1 MVISYKKKKEEVIE
15 IYNDME
21 RFLYEVSEYYKD
33 INISNPLKRK
43 EGLIKKIRADIE
55 KVRKISLRLL

>member
-21 RFLYEVSEYYKD
+21 EFLNEVSEYY
-33 INISNPLKRK
+33 
-43 EGLIKKIRADIE
+43 
-55 KVRKISLRLL
+55 

>member
-21 RFLYEVSEYYKD
+21 KFLNEVSEYYKD
-33 INISNPLKRK
+33 INISSPLK
-43 EGLIKKIRADIE
+43 
-55 KVRKISLRLL
+55 